1 MKKIYIIN
9 IILAGLYYSYCN
21 AQQSVSKDTLAEK
34 MLIYQLSNGAWPKQ
48 LTDQSVVNYQLPLT
62 EELRQ
67 KIRNTGTDHAT
78 LDNNATTREINS
90 LIQAFNAT
98 KNRDYLIAV
107 EKGIDYLLAAQY
119 DNGGFPQYYPNKSLY
134 RAEITYNDNAMIN
147 ALIVLDNIA
156 KAKKGF
162 EEVAP
167 HYKTKAQKAVSK
179 GISCILKTQII
190 QNGQPSIWAAQYN
203 EKSLT
208 PAQARKFEPASLS
221 TSESVAI
228 VRFLMAQ
235 DATAEIQNAVTHAI
249 VWFQQNDIE
258 GYRFDRALNNKT
270 GAYERKLITDN
281 QSVIWAR
288 FYDLKDNR
296 PLFGDRDN
304 SVKYNFEELSE
315 ERKNGYAWFGN
326 WPEKLIQK
334 DYPKWKKQHQIQ

>member
-9 IILAGLYYSYCN
+9 IVLAGLYYPYCN

-98 KNRDYLIAV
+98 KNRDYRIAA

-228 VRFLMAQ
+228 VRFLMTQ
-235 DATAEIQNAVTHAI
+235 DATAEIQNAVIHAI
-249 VWFQQNDIE
+249 AWFQQNDIE
-258 GYRFDRALNNKT
+258 GYRFDRVLNNKT
-270 GAYERKLITDN
+270 RAYERKLITDN

-288 FYDLKDNR
+288 FYDLNDNR

-334 DYPKWKKQHQIQ
+334 DYPKWKKHHQIQ